1 MSLFKMLSLI
11 RLAQQLVLPNG
22 SGDATQPC
30 PEETPAW
37 DEASRRCRKCY
48 EIDES
53 APVWYGGRCVACQTV
68 DATSQWDEDAK
79 ECRAYPQR
87 LSKCDQSRFLEEA
100 RDGSCTACVSP
111 LLVYDEDSGSCV
123 CANGVKDVVTDGEI
137 RCAGECS
144 ESEILVDGKCV
155 CSRKEAFVNA
165 ATGEC
170 MFRDECAKIAVYD
183 DARQECLQTETCK
196 EAGLKESISSERTC
210 VESCTL
216 YYQLKDRDE
225 FKCTHKCKHWWYQH
239 VKGFCK
245 EEKWRL
251 IVAAVVPSVVG
262 LLLVAFGVMCFASSC

>member
-1 MSLFKMLSLI
+1 MCSVPCPNNMIYYEGLCVK
-11 RLAQQLVLPNG
+11 LAPENCPG
-22 SGDATQPC
+22 IMDATGTQC
-30 PEETPAW
+30 IMCK
-37 DEASRRCRKCY
+37 ASEGLVENGNECVCDPSKFL
-48 EIDES
+48 
-53 APVWYGGRCVACQTV
+53 APNNDDT
-68 DATSQWDEDAK
+68 
-79 ECRAYPQR
+79 
-87 LSKCDQSRFLEEA
+87 
-100 RDGSCTACVSP
+100 CTACVSP